1 MSFQTFVLVSMC
13 GLKKSKLIVDITM
26 CRHATVNAF
35 LLVSSHVGNTGPPCD
50 AFRGYDNYKL
60 TY

>member
-1 MSFQTFVLVSMC
+1 MSFQTFVLVITC
-13 GLKKSKLIVDITM
+13 GLEKSKLIVDIPM
-26 CRHATVNAF
+26 CRHVTMNAF
-35 LLVSSHVGNTGPPCD
+35 QLVTSQVGITSPPRD